1 MFCTSPKQ
9 NAGKLLTLRANG
21 QAQEGEIGEASI
33 PILHVNPTSAYS
45 LSGMVF
51 HHPTSFILDTGAAV
65 TLLRKDTWD
74 HARPRAAELE
84 TWKEPKLISVDGS
97 PLHIHGHAEVKI
109 NLSDME
115 FSHHVV
121 IAEDLSSE
129 AILGL
134 DFLEAQGCTI
144 NTRHRTVTF
153 EDAGEILELN
163 CAKTTQKN
171 NSSPVSLIETIRIP
185 AWSELEV
192 MAQVENKN
200 LHQEMML
207 EPTNMDRIPV
217 RVARGLVLP
226 TTEGVPVRL
235 LNTGTEPVT
244 VHKGTTLG
252 IVEQPQTIIAAPVC
266 AHNDANDNKIQICL
280 NEISNGKRTML
291 WILYITQQLDDKVSP
306 EEKNQLFL
314 LLHAYADIYA
324 ESTNELGRTHCTQ
337 HTINTG
343 NATPIRQRPRRIPA
357 AYRMETKQLLQEM
370 LQKDTIRPSASPW
383 ASPVVLVCKKTGA
396 LRFCVDYRKVNGVTK
411 NDAYPLPRVD
421 DTLDTLAGAQWF
433 TTLDLISGYWQV
445 ELAPSDQEKSAFCT
459 PEGLYEFNVMPLL
472 EKSPRLYII

>member
-1 MFCTSPKQ
+1 MCCTSPKQ
-9 NAGKLLTLRANG
+9 NARKLLPLRANG

-109 NLSDME
+109 NLGDME

-121 IAEDLSSE
+121 IAEGFSSE

-144 NTRHRTVTF
+144 NTCHRTVTF
-153 EDAGEILELN
+153 EDTGETLELN

-171 NSSPVSLIETIRIP
+171 NSSPVSLIETT

-200 LHQEMML
+200 HHQEMLL
-207 EPTNMDRIPV
+207 EPTNVNRIPV
-217 RVARGLVLP
+217 RIARGLVLP
-226 TTEGVPVRL
+226 TTKGVPVRL

-266 AHNDANDNKIQICL
+266 AQTDPNDNKIQICP
-280 NEISNGKRTML
+280 NEISNGKLTML
-291 WILYITQQLDDKVSP
+291 WSLTQQLDDRVSP

-314 LLHAYADIYA
+314 LLLAYADILA
-324 ESTNELGRTHCTQ
+324 ESTTNLGAH
-337 HTINTG
+337 IAPNTLSTLV
-343 NATPIRQRPRRIPA
+343 TPHQFDNGLDASLPHIAWKQSSFFRR
-357 AYRMETKQLLQEM
+357 
-370 LQKDTIRPSASPW
+370 
-383 ASPVVLVCKKTGA
+383 C
-396 LRFCVDYRKVNGVTK
+396 YRK
-411 NDAYPLPRVD
+411 
-421 DTLDTLAGAQWF
+421 
-433 TTLDLISGYWQV
+433 
-445 ELAPSDQEKSAFCT
+445 T
-459 PEGLYEFNVMPLL
+459 P
-472 EKSPRLYII
+472 